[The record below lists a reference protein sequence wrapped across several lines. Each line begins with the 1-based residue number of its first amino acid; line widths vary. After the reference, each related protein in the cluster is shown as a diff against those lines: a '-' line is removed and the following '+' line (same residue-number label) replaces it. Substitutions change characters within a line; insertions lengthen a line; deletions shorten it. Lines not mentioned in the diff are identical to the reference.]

1 MVTRSGTAI
10 TPVTVLSSADETDG
24 GSSTPRSRR
33 KRRSVSRGRYRKSTD
48 QSPKTVVSKIRK
60 PPASTPRR
68 KPQRHLTTRDLT
80 PSRYYLR
87 SSTITQRPPL
97 HTSYISS
104 DDEETTTAPTG
115 PVQRLS
121 RRDLHD
127 EVAPPVSTKL
137 SKPKP
142 QAKPESPA
150 WLHLGVAEMVLCLL
164 ILALVLASFWYL
176 QYYLKVTTST

>member
-1 MVTRSGTAI
+1 MVTRSGTTI
-10 TPVTVLSSADETDG
+10 TPATVLSSADETDG

-33 KRRSVSRGRYRKSTD
+33 KRRSVSRGRYRKSTNL
-48 QSPKTVVSKIRK
+48 SPTTVVTKIRK
-60 PPASTPRR
+60 PVSTPRR
-68 KPQRHLTTRDLT
+68 RPQRHLTTRDLT

-104 DDEETTTAPTG
+104 DDEETTIPPG

-137 SKPKP
+137 SKPKS
-142 QAKPESPA
+142 QAKSESPA

-176 QYYLKVTTST
+176 QHNLKVTSST